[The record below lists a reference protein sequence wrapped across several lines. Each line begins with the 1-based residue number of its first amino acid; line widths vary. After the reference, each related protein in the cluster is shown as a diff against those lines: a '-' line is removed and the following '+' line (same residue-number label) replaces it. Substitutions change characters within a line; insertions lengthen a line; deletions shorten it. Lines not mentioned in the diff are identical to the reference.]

1 MNYDQA
7 VEYIHDTKK
16 YGSKLGLTNITKLLE
31 LLGNPQEKLKFIHVA
46 GTNGK
51 GSVCSYI
58 ASTLIEAKYKTGLFI
73 SPYIEKFT
81 ERIQIDFNNM
91 KEEHLIDIVTRIQ
104 YCVGLMLL
112 NKMNHPTEFEINTAI
127 AMVYF
132 YEQNCDIVVLET
144 GLGGRY
150 DSTNVIKS
158 NIVSVITALG
168 LDHMTVLGDTIEKI
182 AFEKAGI
189 IKKNYP
195 TVLYGDNDIIAI
207 EMIKYVAKENDSN
220 VIMSNYQK
228 VSKIQQ
234 TSSGYI
240 FNYKNL
246 ENIKINLPGKHQ
258 IKNCI
263 TAIEALYVIRQHDYT
278 ITDDNI
284 LKGVANTYWPG
295 RLEIIS
301 KKPLVI
307 CDGAHNVHA
316 AYALR
321 TYLNEFHKNKKI
333 IFVMGVMK
341 NKEYKKMIEI
351 VIKDAKSVICIQP
364 NNERSL
370 DKEILATEVRKY
382 CNNVYVSDTINLG
395 MDIAYKLCDND
406 LICTFGSLYYIAD
419 VKKYV
424 GEKLINEV

>member
-7 VEYIHDTKK
+7 VEYIHGTKR

-31 LLGNPQEKLKFIHVA
+31 LLGNPQEKLKFVHVA

-58 ASTLIEAKYKTGLFI
+58 TSTLIEGKYKTGLFI

-81 ERIQIDFNNM
+81 ERIQINFNNM
-91 KEEHLIDIVTRIQ
+91 EEKYLVDIVTRVK

-132 YEQNCDIVVLET
+132 YEQKCDIVVLET

-158 NIVSVITALG
+158 NIVAVITALG

-189 IKKNYP
+189 IKKNNP
-195 TVLYGDNDIIAI
+195 TVLYGDNDIKAI
-207 EMIKYVAKENDSN
+207 EMIKYVAKENNSD
-220 VIMSNYQK
+220 VIMSDYKK
-228 VSKIQQ
+228 VSNIKQ
-234 TSSGYI
+234 TPLGYT
-240 FNYKNL
+240 FDYKNL
-246 ENIKINLPGKHQ
+246 KNIKINLPGKHQ

-263 TAIEALYVIRQHDYT
+263 TAIEALYIIKKSGYN
-278 ITDDNI
+278 ITNENI
-284 LKGVANTYWPG
+284 LKGIANTYWPG

-301 KKPLVI
+301 KNPLVI

-316 AYALR
+316 AHALHN
-321 TYLNEFHKNKKI
+321 YLNEFYSNKQI
-333 IFVMGVMK
+333 IFVMGVMR

-364 NNERSL
+364 NNERAL
-370 DKEILATEVRKY
+370 DKEMLASEVRKY

-395 MDIAYKLCDND
+395 MDMAYKLCDND

-424 GEKLINEV
+424 GERLINEV